1 MTNVHDLTPT
11 QNALDSLRRM
21 AHELEHGGEGKK
33 TALGYKG
40 ALAWGWHVCGL
51 LAYMRLK
58 PARET
63 FDAWMQDYLHEGTP
77 ALDVERDARWEERER
92 LSILELL
99 DLLSEENLPS
109 LKPEFYQGWQD
120 RASRCLWLRQQVK
133 SLTGGSIDA
142 AKRDRLLY
150 LLAVYHRLI
159 RLPAGVALAT
169 QPIIEAFPAL
179 FDLLE
184 MLIDDTSP
192 DAPALHNELNRC
204 RQAPA
209 STE

>member
-1 MTNVHDLTPT
+1 MQDITPIH
-11 QNALDSLRRM
+11 NALDSLRRM

-51 LAYMRLK
+51 LAYLRLK

-63 FDAWMQDYLHEGTP
+63 FDAWMRDYLQEGTP
-77 ALDVERDARWEERER
+77 SLDVERDARWEERER
-92 LSILELL
+92 LSFLELL

-120 RASRCLWLRQQVK
+120 RSSRCLWLRQQVRL
-133 SLTGGSIDA
+133 LTGCSIDA
-142 AKRDRLLY
+142 EKRDLLLY

-159 RLPAGVALAT
+159 RLPAGVAISAR
-169 QPIIEAFPAL
+169 PIVEALPAL
-179 FDLLE
+179 FDLLQ

-192 DAPALHNELNRC
+192 DAHTLYNELERC
-204 RQAPA
+204 RQALIA
-209 STE
+209 VR